1 MNQVTK
7 LKREMLPAVNYADL
21 LFFAAR
27 CAIIFITQV
36 IKLSI
41 TH

>member
-1 MNQVTK
+1 MNQVIK
-7 LKREMLPAVNYADL
+7 LKMLPAVGYADL

-27 CAIIFITQV
+27 CAMIFIMQV